1 MKELLIIGTL
11 GVLVEFVVEIIKSVI
26 DNGKVN
32 KNVVLSLAVGI
43 LIAFTTQI
51 DTLELLDIPAYIP
64 YVGVVISGILV
75 SRGSNI
81 VHSLMEKLQG
91 VGVEPGKDANE

>member
-91 VGVEPGKDANE
+91 VGVEPGEDANE

>member
-32 KNVVLSLAVGI
+32 KNVVLSLAIGI

-51 DTLELLDIPAYIP
+51 DTLELLNIPAYIP

>member
-32 KNVVLSLAVGI
+32 KNVVLSLVIGI

-51 DTLELLDIPAYIP
+51 DTLELLNIPAYIP
-64 YVGVVISGILV
+64 YVGVVISGILI

-91 VGVEPGKDANE
+91 VGVEPGKDTNE